1 MPSKLFMYCVSVETG
16 KTFVLNDAARN
27 EAAAVAASPLQMP
40 LEMKR
45 TDLVFHQRMRIPLL
59 YSTLFLRILCSV
71 CFALFLLLFCYLCCS
86 VAHRFAKLVGSDS
99 SRDAL

>member
-1 MPSKLFMYCVSVETG
+1 MFMYCVSVETG

-45 TDLVFHQRMRIPLL
+45 TDLIFHQRMRIPLL
-59 YSTLFLRILCSV
+59 YSFPSDSLLSLLCFV
-71 CFALFLLLFCYLCCS
+71 FAAFLLLVLLRCTSFCQVSWQRLE
-86 VAHRFAKLVGSDS
+86 
-99 SRDAL
+99 